1 MSALAELLGVIAVV
15 IAFSFDTAPSG
26 THNLGLLQ
34 QQMMILQCGI
44 GLIIVSAVL
53 SLKGG
58 VGSSVSRS
66 SVSSTLVEDDE
77 RVIELRTAHSQ
88 FDRNVLIAMGVLVA
102 LIFAYLALR

>member
-1 MSALAELLGVIAVV
+1 MSALATLFGVIAVV

-53 SLKGG
+53 SLKGD
-58 VGSSVSRS
+58 VGSSISRS
-66 SVSSTLVEDDE
+66 SVASALVDDDE
-77 RVIELRTAHSQ
+77 RVMELRTAHSQ
-88 FDRNVLIAMGVLVA
+88 FDRKVLIALGVLVA
-102 LIFAYLALR
+102 LIFAFLVVR